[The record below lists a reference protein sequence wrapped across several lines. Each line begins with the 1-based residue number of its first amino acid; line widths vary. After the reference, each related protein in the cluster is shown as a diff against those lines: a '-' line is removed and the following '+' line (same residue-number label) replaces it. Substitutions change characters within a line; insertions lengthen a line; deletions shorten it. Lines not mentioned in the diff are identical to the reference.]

1 MRMSFSVTIAKRGL
15 KLGLMYVALAAFIT
29 VLGVFL
35 SGLGSLIP
43 RDTGN
48 LPSTV
53 NLNAYIGLI
62 GVPLVSMGALMAA
75 MPVTMLFVHDK
86 DNGTLEYLL
95 SMGFDQRDIFRTY
108 LAASV
113 MLGLPLLVVG
123 GVAASLVDLLTG
135 GGIALAATVLVCI
148 FALGLA
154 VIALTTVLMTAFS
167 ALQKQ
172 PVGMNQ
178 PLGIAI
184 GAFVL
189 VGAMM
194 APLAAPADA
203 LVFELVIAA
212 VVVAGSLG
220 LLSATPRLIRREKML
235 P

>member
-1 MRMSFSVTIAKRGL
+1 MRVSFSVTIAKRGL
-15 KLGLMYVALAAFIT
+15 KLGISYVALSVFMT
-29 VLGVFL
+29 VLGVIVTGAL
-35 SGLGSLIP
+35 RLIP
-43 RDTGN
+43 ADVGN
-48 LPSTV
+48 IPSTV
-53 NLNAYIGLI
+53 NVSAYLGLI
-62 GVPLVSMGALMAA
+62 GVPLVSLGGLMAA
-75 MPVTMLFVHDK
+75 MPVSLLFVHDK

-108 LAASV
+108 LVASV
-113 MLGLPLLVVG
+113 MLGLPLLVAG

-135 GGIALAATVLVCI
+135 GGVALAATVLICI
-148 FALGLA
+148 LALGLA

-172 PVGMNQ
+172 PLGMNQ

-194 APLAAPADA
+194 APLGAPGDA
-203 LVFELVIAA
+203 LLFELAIAA
-212 VVVAGSLG
+212 VVVAVSLA
-220 LLSATPRLIRREKML
+220 LLSTTPRLIRREKML

>member
-1 MRMSFSVTIAKRGL
+1 MRMSFSVTIAKRGI
-15 KLGLMYVALAAFIT
+15 KLGVAYVVLAGFIT

-35 SGLGSLIP
+35 SGLGALIP
-43 RDTGN
+43 VNTPDI
-48 LPSTV
+48 PSTV
-53 NLNAYIGLI
+53 NFSAYIGLI

-108 LAASV
+108 LAASI
-113 MLGLPLLVVG
+113 MMGLPLLIIG
-123 GVAASLVDLLTG
+123 GAAASLVDLLTG
-135 GGIALAATVLVCI
+135 GGLGLAGTVLVCV

-154 VIALTTVLMTAFS
+154 VIALTTVLMTAFT

-189 VGAMM
+189 VGAML
-194 APLAAPADA
+194 APLGAPGDA
-203 LVFELVIAA
+203 IVFELVIAA
-212 VVVAGSLG
+212 VVVAISLG
-220 LLSATPRLIRREKML
+220 LLAATPRLIRREKML

>member
-1 MRMSFSVTIAKRGL
+1 MSFSVTIAKRGL
-15 KLGLMYVALAAFIT
+15 KLGISYVALSVFMT
-29 VLGVFL
+29 VLGVIVTGAL
-35 SGLGSLIP
+35 RLIP
-43 RDTGN
+43 ADVGN
-48 LPSTV
+48 IPSTV
-53 NLNAYIGLI
+53 NVSAYLGLI
-62 GVPLVSMGALMAA
+62 GVPLVSLGGLMAA
-75 MPVTMLFVHDK
+75 MPVSLLFVHDK

-108 LAASV
+108 LVASV
-113 MLGLPLLVVG
+113 MLGLPLLVAG

-135 GGIALAATVLVCI
+135 GGVALAATVLICI
-148 FALGLA
+148 LALGLA

-172 PVGMNQ
+172 PLGMNQ

-194 APLAAPADA
+194 APLGAPGDA
-203 LVFELVIAA
+203 LLFELAIAA
-212 VVVAGSLG
+212 VVVAVSLA
-220 LLSATPRLIRREKML
+220 LLSTTPRLIRREKML

>member
-1 MRMSFSVTIAKRGL
+1 MSFSVTIAKRGL
-15 KLGLMYVALAAFIT
+15 KLGISYVALSVFIT
-29 VLGVFL
+29 VLGVFVT
-35 SGLGSLIP
+35 GAMRLIP
-43 RDTGN
+43 ADVGN
-48 LPSTV
+48 IQSAV
-53 NLNAYIGLI
+53 NVSAYLGLI
-62 GVPLVSMGALMAA
+62 GVPLVSLGGLMVA
-75 MPVTMLFVHDK
+75 MPVSLLFVHDK

-108 LAASV
+108 LVASV
-113 MLGLPLLVVG
+113 MLGLPLLVAG
-123 GVAASLVDLLTG
+123 GIAAALVDLLTG
-135 GGIALAATVLVCI
+135 GGVALAATVLICI
-148 FALGLA
+148 LALGLA

-172 PVGMNQ
+172 PLGMNQ

-194 APLAAPADA
+194 APLGAPGDA

-212 VVVAGSLG
+212 VVVAVSLA
-220 LLSATPRLIRREKML
+220 LLSTTPRLIRREKML

>member
-1 MRMSFSVTIAKRGL
+1 MSFSVTIAKRGL
-15 KLGLMYVALAAFIT
+15 KLGITYVALSSFIV
-29 VLGVFL
+29 VLGVVL
-35 SGLGSLIP
+35 TGAMRLVPANLGGIPSG
-43 RDTGN
+43 
-48 LPSTV
+48 V
-53 NLNAYIGLI
+53 NMTAYVGLI
-62 GVPLVSMGALMAA
+62 GVPLVAMGGLMAG
-75 MPVTMLFVHDK
+75 MPTTLLFVHDK

-113 MLGLPLLVVG
+113 MLGAPLLVGG

-135 GGIALAATVLVCI
+135 GGVALAATVLICI
-148 FALGLA
+148 LALGFA

-172 PVGMNQ
+172 PLGMNQ
-178 PLGIAI
+178 PLGIAL

-194 APLAAPADA
+194 APLAAPGDA
-203 LVFELVIAA
+203 LIFELLIAA
-212 VVVAGSLG
+212 IVVGASLA
-220 LLSATPRLIRREKML
+220 LLAATPKLIRREKML